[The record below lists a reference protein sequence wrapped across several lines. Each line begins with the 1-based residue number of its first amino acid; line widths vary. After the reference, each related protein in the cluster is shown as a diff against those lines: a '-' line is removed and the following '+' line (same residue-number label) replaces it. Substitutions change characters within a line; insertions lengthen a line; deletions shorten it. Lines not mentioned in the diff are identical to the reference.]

1 MVLSMLRPRL
11 LIMMKKKRKVRKR
24 KRGKLLQNHL
34 TSLVDS
40 IPRMSL
46 ELRNLERPLN

>member
-1 MVLSMLRPRL
+1 LVISMLRPRL
-11 LIMMKKKRKVRKR
+11 LIMMKKKRKDRRR
-24 KRGKLLQNHL
+24 KRGRLLLNHL

-46 ELRNLERPLN
+46 ELRNLERPLS